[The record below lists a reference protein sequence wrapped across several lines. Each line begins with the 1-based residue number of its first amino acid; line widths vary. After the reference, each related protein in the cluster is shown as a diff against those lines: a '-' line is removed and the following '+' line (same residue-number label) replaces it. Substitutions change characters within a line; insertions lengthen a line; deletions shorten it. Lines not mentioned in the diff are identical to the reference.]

1 MEIVESASWLV
12 LGFIPALC
20 TMELSWK
27 ITQKRAKTYKQNI
40 VFGMP
45 SNGNR

>member
-1 MEIVESASWLV
+1 MEIIESVSWLV

-27 ITQKRAKTYKQNI
+27 ITQKRAKTYKQNV

-45 SNGNR
+45 SDGNR